1 MDAVLDAGP
10 GDGSTYGLPTIL
22 TTPPSYRVT
31 YTQYGNTET
40 VGVDSVR
47 VPIIEAA
54 AATAATTTTTAAAAS
69 AAAAL
74 KKKAAAAAVADPSRT
89 PVAVDVDAA
98 KRASAKAGRRALQVG
113 LGRIVASEIEV
124 PIELG
129 NLV

>member
-1 MDAVLDAGP
+1 VDAVLDAGP
-10 GDGSTYGLPTIL
+10 GDGSTYGLPTIIP
-22 TTPPSYRVT
+22 TPPSSRVT

-74 KKKAAAAAVADPSRT
+74 KKAAAAVADPSRT

>member
-1 MDAVLDAGP
+1 MNAVLDAGP

-74 KKKAAAAAVADPSRT
+74 KKAAAAVADPSRT